1 MRHLKITS
9 GGQNCYGG
17 SLGSFYIIAQL
28 DSLLLFWEFYFLLAN
43 MDTKEPKFNILFTKY
58 VSHIL
63 ENIFFSLDYN

>member
-43 MDTKEPKFNILFTKY
+43 MGHKRAQIQYIVYKIC
-58 VSHIL
+58 VSY
-63 ENIFFSLDYN
+63 S